1 MVPSVVEAIAVYVG
15 LARDILL
22 LLLLLVTLLVV
33 LLTYRKI
40 SRVFRA
46 ANRIVR
52 ETEEIVSSVSGKIVK
67 PAAAGSGV
75 AFGVGKIA
83 AFLFGLRRKKGGSDD
98 GK

>member
-1 MVPSVVEAIAVYVG
+1 MVPGLLEDIALYVG

-33 LLTYRKI
+33 LFTYRKI

-46 ANRIVR
+46 ANRIVK
-52 ETEEIVSSVSGKIVK
+52 ETEEIVSAVSGKIVK
-67 PAAAGSGV
+67 PAASGSGV

-83 AFLFGLRRKKGGSDD
+83 AFLYGLIRRKRGSDD
-98 GK
+98 GE

>member
-1 MVPSVVEAIAVYVG
+1 MVPSVVEDVAVYVG

-33 LLTYRKI
+33 FFTYRKI
-40 SRVFRA
+40 SRVFGSV
-46 ANRIVR
+46 NRIVR
-52 ETEEIVSSVSGKIVK
+52 ETEEIVSSVSGKIVR

-83 AFLFGLRRKKGGSDD
+83 AFLFGLRRRKGGSND
-98 GK
+98 GE

>member
-1 MVPSVVEAIAVYVG
+1 MVPSVLEAVAVYVG

-22 LLLLLVTLLVV
+22 FLLLLVALLVL

-40 SRVFRA
+40 SRVIRS

-52 ETEEIVSSVSGKIVK
+52 DTEEIVSSISGKIVR

-75 AFGVGKIA
+75 AFGVGKVA
-83 AFLFGLRRKKGGSDD
+83 AFLFGLRRKKGGNDD
-98 GK
+98 GE